1 MEWSLENS
9 YIKFLFSQRTNN
21 ISTPEGHLSTQ
32 TKIDDH
38 PAPIKIQLYN
48 WYLREEIYGPS

>member
-1 MEWSLENS
+1 MEWSLES
-9 YIKFLFSQRTNN
+9 SDIKFLYN
-21 ISTPEGHLSTQ
+21 ISTPGDHLSTQ